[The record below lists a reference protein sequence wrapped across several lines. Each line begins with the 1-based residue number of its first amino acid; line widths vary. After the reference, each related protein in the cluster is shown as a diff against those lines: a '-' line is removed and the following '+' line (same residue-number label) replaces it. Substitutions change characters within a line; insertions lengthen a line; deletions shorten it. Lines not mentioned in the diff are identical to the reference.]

1 MVGKANPDQLQ
12 FPLHPFGV
20 TVKEFGGHG
29 VRRLEEPGQWPD
41 QSGCPIYA
49 HDQII
54 RANWLA
60 YQ

>member
-29 VRRLEEPGQWPD
+29 VRRLEEPGQ
-41 QSGCPIYA
+41 
-49 HDQII
+49 
-54 RANWLA
+54 
-60 YQ
+60 